1 MNILHMS
8 DLHLGRRFYNLSFLP
23 IQQALLQEVL
33 QIIDDQQV
41 TVLLLCGDIYDKPVP
56 PADAVQLLDWFLTQL
71 AARSVHV
78 CMISGNHDSPER
90 LQFGSDLLQK
100 NQIHISGTFSGKMET
115 VSLSDAYGTMTISML
130 PYVKLAQLSVQ
141 FPEPVS
147 YTHLTLP
154 TT

>member
-41 TVLLLCGDIYDKPVP
+41 TVLLLCGDIYDNPVP

-90 LQFGSDLLQK
+90 LDFGSGIFEQK
-100 NQIHISGTFSGKMET
+100 GVYLVGQFNGLPKKVTLGQPGDRYFEEAGIHHGGQGRRDHAHGQGPRARA
-115 VSLSDAYGTMTISML
+115 VYL
-130 PYVKLAQLSVQ
+130 
-141 FPEPVS
+141 
-147 YTHLTLP
+147 
-154 TT
+154 